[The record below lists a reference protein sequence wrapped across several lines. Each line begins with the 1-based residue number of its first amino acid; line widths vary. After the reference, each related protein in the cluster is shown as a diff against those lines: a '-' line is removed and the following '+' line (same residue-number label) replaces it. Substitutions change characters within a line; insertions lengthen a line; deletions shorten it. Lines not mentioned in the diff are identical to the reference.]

1 MLDELVTIFWLV
13 ALVAY
18 ACKYFYPTWSH
29 IISYGRIVDR
39 EEEEKC
45 KILQRNNMTVQ
56 KGNLSLM
63 EKTLSGLLSYLLSS
77 RIEYRTGFTH
87 FYGIGCIAS
96 LVLFYFQNFHGIEK
110 ARRGNV
116 VCSSWLFLLHTSRR
130 LYESL
135 FMQVYSKRKMH
146 LLHWFAGTS
155 YYLFAACTFC
165 WHDDHPYWSLSKGWL
180 ALHLAQLRRKDGT
193 DNKRYYIPYRGL
205 FRYVVCPHYM
215 LEIIIYGVLV
225 LGKGGSRNSFLNFVF
240 VVLNLTSR
248 SIECWHWYQSY
259 FGIECVNSHWHILI
273 PWLW

>member
-110 ARRGNV
+110 ARR

-215 LEIIIYGVLV
+215 LEIIIYGVL
-225 LGKGGSRNSFLNFVF
+225 GGSRNSFLNFVF